1 MDYRWETIVQMLNSL
16 NRLSRKTLVLR
27 NYELFEKDEFINGH
41 EDIDLLCEDPD
52 AVIEALY
59 AKQTN
64 GDEDKTH
71 LIAGVSGRMIPI
83 DLRTVGDSYYDS
95 KWEADMLRRRVRTPQ
110 GYFVLHPEDYIYSL
124 LYHGI
129 YHKQFLKEE
138 YVLRVM
144 ELACINEIKIDKNHL
159 KDELDLFMR
168 KNGYIE
174 TGYRSK

>member
-1 MDYRWETIVQMLNSL
+1 MNYQWKSIIQMLNSL
-16 NRLSRKTLVLR
+16 NELGSKTLILR
-27 NYELFEKDEFINGH
+27 NYELFEKDEFIKGH
-41 EDIDLLCEDPD
+41 EDIDLLCDDPD
-52 AVIEALY
+52 AVIAALR
-59 AKQTN
+59 AEQTN
-64 GDEDKTH
+64 GKEDKTH
-71 LIAGVSGRMIPI
+71 LSVNVSNRMIPV
-83 DLRTVGDSYYDS
+83 DLRGVGDSYYDS
-95 KWEADMLRRRVRTPQ
+95 KWEANMLRRRVRTPQ

-129 YHKQFLKEE
+129 YHNQFLKEE

-144 ELACINEIKIDKNHL
+144 ELAYKNEIRIDKNHL